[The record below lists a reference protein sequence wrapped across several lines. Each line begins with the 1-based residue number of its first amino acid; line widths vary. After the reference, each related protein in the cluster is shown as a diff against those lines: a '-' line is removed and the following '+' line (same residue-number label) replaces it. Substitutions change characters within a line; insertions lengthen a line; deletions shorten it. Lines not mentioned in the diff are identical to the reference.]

1 MAFAV
6 NRMGTGVVP
15 VQVFAAGNTQFNT
28 ATNTPSFGALATSNL
43 AGDPNR
49 YIIAI
54 VSARDNAVDGVFTQD
69 VTFGGV
75 SGTQIA
81 EHIQAGSSHTTI
93 TGIWYKQITA
103 GTTVTMA
110 ASYTGYSATFNFHN
124 CSLFEVTG
132 ISMTPVA
139 TATSNIGTASVTITP
154 TAAARFVLLGACET
168 SGTADTWVTSGGGT
182 VADLAENGQLAHG
195 WDSNPDA
202 GSTVYNYTTFDHS
215 HLAAAFQAG
224 APV

>member
-1 MAFAV
+1 MAFIV
-6 NRMGTGVVP
+6 NRFGAAGTP
-15 VQVFAAGNTQFNT
+15 VNVFAGGFTQFNT
-28 ATNTPSFGALATSNL
+28 VTNTPSFGALATSNL
-43 AGDPNR
+43 AGNPNR

-54 VSARDNAVDGVFTQD
+54 VSARDNAVDGTFTQD
-69 VTFGGV
+69 VTFNGV

-93 TGIWYKQITA
+93 TGMWYKQITA
-103 GTTVTMA
+103 GATVTMA

-132 ISMTPVA
+132 INMTPVA

-154 TAAARFVLLGACET
+154 TAAAQFVLLGACET
-168 SGTADTWVTSGGGT
+168 SGTTDNWATSGGGT
-182 VADLAENGQLAHG
+182 VADLAENGQIAHG

-215 HLAAAFQAG
+215 HLACAFQPG